1 MIGEAAW
8 AVLAVCATAT
18 AICATVVAVWSSVL
32 LTVTIRTGQ
41 RAVEQTG
48 QALEAARWWKGQA
61 LDWKDEALRLM
72 AEDDDDAAPADGPL
86 AVVWRRER

>member
-18 AICATVVAVWSSVL
+18 AIWSGVREARTARL
-32 LTVTIRTGQ
+32 LE
-41 RAVEQTG
+41 RAV
-48 QALEAARWWKGQA
+48 ALTEEGLAEARWWKGQA

-72 AEDDDDAAPADGPL
+72 AEDDDDATPADGPL
-86 AVVWRRER
+86 AVVWRQER